1 MKNRIKITLLLIA
14 VAVAGSIRAA
24 AAPTTVKARLDSA
37 VLLMGNVTTLH
48 IEVVQDKGVKGYFPA
63 DRLDTLMAAV
73 EVAARPKPDTVDLGN
88 NRIQINKSLI
98 IQSFDSGMYMLPPVV
113 YISGADTVKSNGVT
127 LKVVPVKVNP
137 QGGVQDF
144 KPVEGVPFKLF
155 DWVPDFISD
164 YWWIY
169 LLVFLLVAC
178 GVAAYFVWFRK
189 GINPLKPAKKRLP
202 PYDEAMQGLA
212 ELKQRQLWQNGEE
225 KEYYTVLTDI
235 LRVYIFRRFKVNAV
249 EMTSSQIVDT
259 LKKNEETKAVNE
271 QLSEIL
277 AMADFVKF
285 ANVKPIADDNDMAYQ
300 RALHFVEAT
309 RPVEVPEGDDKA
321 KKAVDDT
328 ADKQQRKEAK
338 K

>member
-1 MKNRIKITLLLIA
+1 MKNKVTITLLLIA
-14 VAVAGSIRAA
+14 MAVAGSIRAA

-73 EVAARPKPDTVDLGN
+73 EVAGRPKCDTMDLGN

-98 IQSFDSGMYMLPPVV
+98 IQSFDSGMYMLPPVA
-113 YISGADTVKSNGVT
+113 YITGADTLKSNGVT
-127 LKVVPVKVNP
+127 LKVVPVKVNQ

-144 KPVEGVPFKLF
+144 KPVEQVPFKLF

-178 GVAAYFVWFRK
+178 SLAAYFVWFRK
-189 GINPLKPAKKRLP
+189 GINPLKPVKKRLP

-309 RPVEVPEGDDKA
+309 RPVEAPAAADGKPKA
-321 KKAVDDT
+321 GEPAG
-328 ADKQQRKEAK
+328 QQRKEGVK
-338 K
+338 

>member
-1 MKNRIKITLLLIA
+1 MKNKVTITLLLIA
-14 VAVAGSIRAA
+14 MAVAGSIRAA

-48 IEVVQDKGVKGYFPA
+48 IEVVQDKGVKGYFPV

-73 EVAARPKPDTVDLGN
+73 EVADRPKPDTVDLGN

-98 IQSFDSGMYMLPPVV
+98 IQSFDSGMYMLPPVA
-113 YISGADTVKSNGVT
+113 YITGADTVKSAGVT
-127 LKVVPVKVNP
+127 LKVVPVKVNA
-137 QGGVQDF
+137 QGGVHDF
-144 KPVEGVPFKLF
+144 KPVEQVPFKLF

-169 LLVFLLVAC
+169 LLVLLLVA
-178 GVAAYFVWFRK
+178 GGAVAYFMWFRK
-189 GINPLKPAKKRLP
+189 GINPLKPVKKRLP

-309 RPVEVPEGDDKA
+309 RPVEAPADADGKPKA
-321 KKAVDDT
+321 GEPA
-328 ADKQQRKEAK
+328 AQQRKEGVK
-338 K
+338 

>member
-1 MKNRIKITLLLIA
+1 MKNKLTITLLLIVMA
-14 VAVAGSIRAA
+14 LACPAWAA

-48 IEVVQDKGVKGYFPA
+48 IEVVQDKGVKGYFPV

-98 IQSFDSGMYMLPPVV
+98 IQSFDSGMYMLPPVA
-113 YISGADTVKSNGVT
+113 YSTGADTVKSAGVT

-144 KPVEGVPFKLF
+144 KPVEQVPFKLF

-169 LLVFLLVAC
+169 LLVFLLVAS
-178 GVAAYFVWFRK
+178 GIAAYFVWFRK

-235 LRVYIFRRFKVNAV
+235 LRVYIFRRFRVNAV

-309 RPVEVPEGDDKA
+309 RPVESPAAGDGKSKA
-321 KKAVDDT
+321 AEP
-328 ADKQQRKEAK
+328 RKEAAK
-338 K
+338 

>member
-1 MKNRIKITLLLIA
+1 MKNKVTITLLLIA
-14 VAVAGSIRAA
+14 MAVAGSIRAA

-48 IEVVQDKGVKGYFPA
+48 IEVVQDKGGMGYFPA

-73 EVAARPKPDTVDLGN
+73 EVAGRPKCDTMDLGN

-98 IQSFDSGMYMLPPVV
+98 IQSFDSGMYMLPPVA
-113 YISGADTVKSNGVT
+113 YITGADTLKSNGVT
-127 LKVVPVKVNP
+127 LKVVPVKVNQ

-144 KPVEGVPFKLF
+144 KPVEQVPFKLF

-178 GVAAYFVWFRK
+178 SLAAYFVWFRK
-189 GINPLKPAKKRLP
+189 GINPLKPVKKRLP

-309 RPVEVPEGDDKA
+309 RPVEAPAAADGKPKA
-321 KKAVDDT
+321 GEPAG
-328 ADKQQRKEAK
+328 QQRKEGVK
-338 K
+338 